1 MKFRRMITLLLAMIL
16 SFGAMAPASAVNAS
30 DAMDSTAATL
40 LKAAAELRT
49 GDTGGEWVVLGLAR
63 SGCAV
68 PESYLAADYRNL
80 EDYVKA
86 CGGVLHKRKYT
97 EYSRVILA
105 LTAIGKD
112 PTNVAGYDLTEPLN
126 DFDRTVWQ
134 GINGASWALLALDS
148 GNYDNDQRQA
158 YIDHILSLEI
168 SGGGWALTGSAA
180 DVDITA
186 MVLQALAK
194 YQDQKAVKEATDRAL
209 VWLSDVQ
216 NSDGTFSTLGDA
228 TCESTAQVVVAL
240 CELGIEPEDSRF
252 VKSGKSALDGLLHY
266 YVGGGFEHISGCG
279 KNDMA
284 TEQGF
289 YAMVAADRAAKGQS
303 SLYRIVGGTPA
314 VSGAGDAS
322 FPDVE
327 GHKNRKAID
336 ALVAKQIINGMGDG
350 TFSPGKTMTR
360 AQFCTITVKALGL
373 TPKAAGAFTDVPSGQ
388 WYAGYVGTASSHGIV
403 NGIGGNKFNPNGT
416 ITRQEAAAMVA
427 RAARIIGLDTSV
439 EDADEILLLFSDG
452 GSVASWARESVAWCY
467 ESGILEDKGTI
478 QPAKAIL
485 RCEIAQMIYNMLDA
499 AGKI

>member
-63 SGCAV
+63 SGCDV
-68 PESYLAADYRNL
+68 PESYFAAYYRNL
-80 EDYVKA
+80 EDYVKS

-289 YAMVAADRAAKGQS
+289 YAMVAADRAAKGVAEEDTDS
-303 SLYRIVGGTPA
+303 DAALALLEKLLAEESCFSLKDLA
-314 VSGAGDAS
+314 V
-322 FPDVE
+322 
-327 GHKNRKAID
+327 
-336 ALVAKQIINGMGDG
+336 DG
-350 TFSPGKTMTR
+350 NDLLELGFAPGPQLGKTLQKLLDMVVD
-360 AQFCTITVKALGL
+360 QQIPNEKSALL
-373 TPKAAGAFTDVPSGQ
+373 KAAA
-388 WYAGYVGTASSHGIV
+388 
-403 NGIGGNKFNPNGT
+403 KLK
-416 ITRQEAAAMVA
+416 E
-427 RAARIIGLDTSV
+427 DT
-439 EDADEILLLFSDG
+439 
-452 GSVASWARESVAWCY
+452 
-467 ESGILEDKGTI
+467 
-478 QPAKAIL
+478 Q
-485 RCEIAQMIYNMLDA
+485 
-499 AGKI
+499 